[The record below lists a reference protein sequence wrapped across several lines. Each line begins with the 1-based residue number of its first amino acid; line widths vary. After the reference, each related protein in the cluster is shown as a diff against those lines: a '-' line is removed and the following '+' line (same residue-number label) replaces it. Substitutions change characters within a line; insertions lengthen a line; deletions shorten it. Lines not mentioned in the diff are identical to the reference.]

1 MTSAV
6 SAQAPAKV
14 NLFLRVFGVMAD
26 GFHAVETLLARTSLA
41 DDLSAERRESGGV
54 TLDAEGIDAGTAE
67 ENLAVRGAQLVLDA
81 TGHRF
86 GVHLTLTKRI
96 PVQAGLGGGSS
107 DGAQALLLVNQ
118 LAGNA
123 IPRHEL
129 LQLAARLGS
138 DVPFQLSGARL
149 AVGWHRGE
157 RLLQLPPL
165 PPAPGLILVPPSGV
179 GTGDA
184 YRWLDGA
191 RTEPVRRGAVLLDLD
206 SVSSWGDVARM
217 AGNDFE
223 APVFAQRPAVRTA
236 FEKLVGTGPML
247 CRMSGSGSAVFA
259 VYRTARDR
267 DDGMM
272 MLSPKLGQCFAV
284 EVG

>member
-1 MTSAV
+1 MTTLV
-6 SAQAPAKV
+6 TAQAPAKV
-14 NLFLRVFGVMAD
+14 NLFLRVFGRMDD
-26 GFHAVETLLARTSLA
+26 GFHAVETLLARTSLT
-41 DDLSAERRESGGV
+41 DDLRAERRDPRGV
-54 TLDAEGIDAGTAE
+54 TLTTDGIDTGPIE
-67 ENLAVRGAQLVLDA
+67 ENLAVRGAQLVLEA

-107 DGAQALLLVNQ
+107 DGAQAILLVNQ

-165 PPAPGLILVPPSGV
+165 PPAPGLILVPPSAV
-179 GTGDA
+179 GTAEA
-184 YRWLDGA
+184 YRWLDAA

-206 SVSSWGDVARM
+206 AVRSWGDIARM

-223 APVFAQRPAVRTA
+223 APVFAERPAVRAA

-259 VYRTARDR
+259 IYRTERDR
-267 DDGMM
+267 DDAMM
-272 MLSPKLGQCFAV
+272 MLAPRLGQRYAV

>member
-1 MTSAV
+1 MTQEIA
-6 SAQAPAKV
+6 AQAPAKV

-26 GFHAVETLLARTSLA
+26 GYHAVETLLARTSLA
-41 DDLSAERRESGGV
+41 DDLHAERRDSRGV
-54 TLDAEGIDAGTAE
+54 TLSVEGIDTGPTE
-67 ENLAVRGAQLVLDA
+67 ENLAVRGAQLVLEA

-129 LQLAARLGS
+129 LQLAAKLGS
-138 DVPFQLSGARL
+138 DVPFQMSGARL

-157 RLLQLPPL
+157 RLLRLPPL

-179 GTGDA
+179 GTADA
-184 YRWLDGA
+184 YRWLDAA
-191 RTEPVRRGAVLLDLD
+191 RTGPVRRGAVLLDLD
-206 SVSSWGDVARM
+206 AVSTWGDVARM

-223 APVFAQRPAVRTA
+223 APVFAERPAIRTA

-247 CRMSGSGSAVFA
+247 CRLSGSGCAVFA
-259 VYRTARDR
+259 VYRTVQDR
-267 DDGMM
+267 DDAMM
-272 MLSPKLGQCFAV
+272 MLSPRLGQRFAV

>member
-1 MTSAV
+1 MTTEVAG
-6 SAQAPAKV
+6 QAPAKV
-14 NLFLRVFGVMAD
+14 NLFLRVFGMMAD

-41 DDLSAERRESGGV
+41 DDLRAERRDSPGV
-54 TLDAEGIDAGTAE
+54 TLSVEGIDTGPPE
-67 ENLAVRGAQLVLDA
+67 ENLAVRAARLVLDA

-86 GVHLTLTKRI
+86 GVHLSLTKRI

-138 DVPFQLSGARL
+138 DVPFQMSGARL

-157 RLLQLPPL
+157 RLMQLPPL
-165 PPAPGLILVPPSGV
+165 PPAPGLILVPPVGV
-179 GTGDA
+179 GTADA
-184 YRWLDGA
+184 YRWLDTA
-191 RTEPVRRGAVLLDLD
+191 RTEPVRRGAILLDLQA
-206 SVSSWGDVARM
+206 VSGWGDIARM

-223 APVFAQRPAVRTA
+223 APVFAQRPAIRTA

-259 VYRTARDR
+259 VYRTIRDR
-267 DDGMM
+267 DDAMM
-272 MLSPKLGQCFAV
+272 MLSPKLGQRFAID
-284 EVG
+284 VG

>member
-1 MTSAV
+1 MTQEIA
-6 SAQAPAKV
+6 AQAPAKV

-26 GFHAVETLLARTSLA
+26 SYDAVETLLARTSLA
-41 DDLSAERRESGGV
+41 DDLHAERRDSRGV
-54 TLDAEGIDAGTAE
+54 TLSVEGIDTGPTE
-67 ENLAVRGAQLVLDA
+67 ENLAVRGAQLVLEA

-129 LQLAARLGS
+129 LQLAAKLGS
-138 DVPFQLSGARL
+138 DVPFQMSGARL

-157 RLLQLPPL
+157 RLLRLPPL

-179 GTGDA
+179 GTADA
-184 YRWLDGA
+184 YRWLDAA
-191 RTEPVRRGAVLLDLD
+191 RTGPVRRGAVLLDLD
-206 SVSSWGDVARM
+206 AVSTWGDVARM

-223 APVFAQRPAVRTA
+223 APVFAERPAIRTA
-236 FEKLVGTGPML
+236 FDKLVGTGPML
-247 CRMSGSGSAVFA
+247 CRLSGSGCAVFA
-259 VYRTARDR
+259 VYRTVQDR
-267 DDGMM
+267 DDAMM
-272 MLSPKLGQCFAV
+272 MLSPKLGQRFAV

>member
-1 MTSAV
+1 MIDEV
-6 SAQAPAKV
+6 SSQAPAKV
-14 NLFLRVFGVMAD
+14 NLFLRVFGTMDD
-26 GFHAVETLLARTSLA
+26 GFHAVETLLARTSLT
-41 DDLSAERRESGGV
+41 DDLRAERREAHGV
-54 TLDAEGIDAGTAE
+54 TLTTDGIDTGPAE
-67 ENLAVRGAQLVLDA
+67 QNLAVRGAQLVLDA

-157 RLLQLPPL
+157 RLLQLPAL
-165 PPAPGLILVPPSGV
+165 SPAPGLILVPPSGV
-179 GTGDA
+179 GTADA
-184 YRWLDGA
+184 YRWLDAA
-191 RTEPVRRGAVLLDLD
+191 RTEPVRRGAVVLDLD
-206 SVSSWGDVARM
+206 AVGSCGDIARM

-223 APVFAQRPAVRTA
+223 APVFAQRPEVRTA

-259 VYRTARDR
+259 IYRRERDR
-267 DDGMM
+267 DDALM
-272 MLSPKLGQCFAV
+272 MLAPRLGQRFAV

>member
-1 MTSAV
+1 MTTEV
-6 SAQAPAKV
+6 FAQAPAKV
-14 NLFLRVFGVMAD
+14 NLFLRVFGTMND
-26 GFHAVETLLARTSLA
+26 GFHAVETLLARASLN
-41 DDLSAERRESGGV
+41 DDLRAERRDSRGV
-54 TLDAEGIDAGTAE
+54 TLTVEGIDTGPAE
-67 ENLAVRGAQLVLDA
+67 ENLAVRGAKLVLDA

-96 PVQAGLGGGSS
+96 PVRTGLGGGSS

-157 RLLQLPPL
+157 RLLQLPSL

-179 GTGDA
+179 GTADA
-184 YRWLDGA
+184 YRWLDAA
-191 RTEPVRRGAVLLDLD
+191 RTEPMRRGSVLLDLD
-206 SVSSWGDVARM
+206 AVSSWGDIARM

-223 APVFAQRPAVRTA
+223 APVFAQRPEVRTA
-236 FEKLVGTGPML
+236 FEKLIGTGPML

-259 VYRTARDR
+259 LYRREQDR
-267 DDGMM
+267 DDAMM
-272 MLSPKLGQCFAV
+272 MLAPRLGQRFAV
-284 EVG
+284 QVG

>member
-1 MTSAV
+1 MTTAV
-6 SAQAPAKV
+6 SSEAPAKV
-14 NLFLRVFGVMAD
+14 NLFLRVFGLMAD
-26 GFHAVETLLARTSLA
+26 GFHAVETLLARTSLV
-41 DDLSAERRESGGV
+41 DELRAERREARGV
-54 TLDAEGIDAGTAE
+54 TLATEGIDTGPVE

-86 GVHLTLTKRI
+86 GVHLTLAKRI

-107 DGAQALLLVNQ
+107 DGAQALQLVNQ

-157 RLLQLPPL
+157 RLLQLPAL
-165 PPAPGLILVPPSGV
+165 PPAPGLILVPPLGV
-179 GTGDA
+179 GTADA
-184 YRWLDGA
+184 YRWLDAA

-206 SVSSWGDVARM
+206 AVSSWGDIARM

-223 APVFAQRPAVRTA
+223 APVFAQRPAVRAA

-259 VYRTARDR
+259 IYRTARDR
-267 DDGMM
+267 DDALM
-272 MLSPKLGQCFAV
+272 MLAPRLGQRFAV

>member
-1 MTSAV
+1 MTQEIA
-6 SAQAPAKV
+6 AQAPAKV

-26 GFHAVETLLARTSLA
+26 GYHAVETLLARTSLA
-41 DDLSAERRESGGV
+41 DDLHAERRDSRGV
-54 TLDAEGIDAGTAE
+54 TLSVEGIDTGPTE
-67 ENLAVRGAQLVLDA
+67 ENLAVRGAQLVLEA

-129 LQLAARLGS
+129 LQLAAKLGS
-138 DVPFQLSGARL
+138 DVPFQMSGARL

-157 RLLQLPPL
+157 RLLRLPPL

-179 GTGDA
+179 GTADA
-184 YRWLDGA
+184 YRWLDAA
-191 RTEPVRRGAVLLDLD
+191 RTGPVRRGAVLLDLD
-206 SVSSWGDVARM
+206 AVSTWGDVARM

-223 APVFAQRPAVRTA
+223 APVFAERPAIRTA
-236 FEKLVGTGPML
+236 FDKLVGTGPML
-247 CRMSGSGSAVFA
+247 CRLSGSGCAVFA
-259 VYRTARDR
+259 VYRTVQDR
-267 DDGMM
+267 DDAMM
-272 MLSPKLGQCFAV
+272 MLSPKLGQRFAV

>member
-1 MTSAV
+1 MEAF
-6 SAQAPAKV
+6 AQAPAKV
-14 NLFLRVFGVMAD
+14 NLFLRVFGVMGD

-41 DDLSAERRESGGV
+41 DELRAERRDSRGV
-54 TLDAEGIDAGTAE
+54 TLEVTGRDTGPAE

-96 PVQAGLGGGSS
+96 PLRAGLGGGSS

-138 DVPFQLSGARL
+138 DVPFLLSGSSL

-157 RLLQLPPL
+157 RLLRLPSL
-165 PPAPGLILVPPSGV
+165 PPAPGLILVPPVGV
-179 GTGDA
+179 GTADA
-184 YRWLDGA
+184 YRWLDAA
-191 RTEPVRRGAVLLDLD
+191 RSQPVRRGAVLLDLD
-206 SVSSWGDVARM
+206 SVGSWGDIARM

-223 APVFAQRPAVRTA
+223 APVFAQHAEIRTA

-247 CRMSGSGSAVFA
+247 CRMSGSGSALFA
-259 VYRTARDR
+259 IYRTARDR
-267 DDGMM
+267 DDGLA
-272 MLSPKLGQCFAV
+272 MLAPRLGERFAV
-284 EVG
+284 DVG

>member
-1 MTSAV
+1 MTTEV
-6 SAQAPAKV
+6 SSQAPAKV
-14 NLFLRVFGVMAD
+14 NLFLRVFGVMGD

-41 DDLSAERRESGGV
+41 DDLRAERRDSRGV
-54 TLDAEGIDAGTAE
+54 TLSVEGIDTGPPE
-67 ENLAVRGAQLVLDA
+67 DNLAVRAARLVLDA

-86 GVHLTLTKRI
+86 GVHLSLTKRI

-138 DVPFQLSGARL
+138 DVPFLMSGARL

-157 RLLQLPPL
+157 RLMQLPPL
-165 PPAPGLILVPPSGV
+165 PPAPALILVPPVGV

-184 YRWLDGA
+184 YGWLDAA
-191 RTEPVRRGAVLLDLD
+191 RTEPVRRGAVLLDLQA
-206 SVSSWGDVARM
+206 VSGWGDIARM

-223 APVFAQRPAVRTA
+223 APVFAQRPVIRTA

-259 VYRTARDR
+259 VYRTVRDR
-267 DDGMM
+267 DDAMM
-272 MLSPKLGQCFAV
+272 MLSPKLGQRFAV
-284 EVG
+284 DVG

>member
-1 MTSAV
+1 MEAF
-6 SAQAPAKV
+6 AQAPAKV
-14 NLFLRVFGVMAD
+14 NLFLRVFGVMGD

-41 DDLSAERRESGGV
+41 DELRAERRDSRGV
-54 TLDAEGIDAGTAE
+54 TLEVTGRDTGPAE

-96 PVQAGLGGGSS
+96 PLRAGLGGGSS

-138 DVPFQLSGARL
+138 DVPFLLSGSSL

-157 RLLQLPPL
+157 RLLRLPSL
-165 PPAPGLILVPPSGV
+165 PPAPGLILVPPVGV
-179 GTGDA
+179 GTAEA
-184 YRWLDGA
+184 YRWLDAA

-206 SVSSWGDVARM
+206 SVGSWGDIARM

-223 APVFAQRPAVRTA
+223 APVFAQHAEIRTA

-247 CRMSGSGSAVFA
+247 CRMSGSGSALFA
-259 VYRTARDR
+259 IYRTARDR
-267 DDGMM
+267 DDGLA
-272 MLSPKLGQCFAV
+272 MLAPRLGERFAV
-284 EVG
+284 DVG